1 MCSLAVRVL
10 RLWISKDIK
19 TTIETILDK
28 YIACC
33 QGLSLLS
40 YMIVLLLWLRRGCH
54 SLLLDLIFQNQLL
67 HIQIP

>member
-1 MCSLAVRVL
+1 M
-10 RLWISKDIK
+10 WISKDIK

-40 YMIVLLLWLRRGCH
+40 YMISVCSGYGEDVIASYWFLFFKINLY
-54 SLLLDLIFQNQLL
+54 IFKS
-67 HIQIP
+67 HGV